1 MRVLGFDTETTG
13 LDTKK
18 ARIIEVGATLFDVMG
33 NWKPI
38 ESYGSLVYELGD
50 DALAPETTKITG
62 ITQEE
67 LERDGKPRGQVISSL
82 AELAQKAE
90 MVVCHN
96 AEYDKAMLWETV
108 KKYNFDITIPAIGYM
123 LGLPWICSVMDLR
136 SNREYKCRTLSHLAL
151 DRGVAVDPADLHRAV
166 GDVALMGKMLSTA
179 KDSDP
184 KEMYAYQQSPWV
196 FLQAIIPPPWEDG
209 GKGKDAATKLGYSWE
224 KARHTDGPV
233 FSKTWV
239 KRVKDCDVE
248 DEKKSASFPVK
259 IIQC

>member
-18 ARIIEVGATLFDVMG
+18 ARIIELGAILFNVENG
-33 NWKPI
+33 VWSPLKTFSKLLWEI
-38 ESYGSLVYELGD
+38 GD
-50 DALAPETTKITG
+50 DMLTPETTKLTG
-62 ITQEE
+62 ITQAE
-67 LERDGKPRGQVISSL
+67 LEAGGTSRGHGIKLLSEIA
-82 AELAQKAE
+82 AEAD

-96 AEYDKAMLWETV
+96 ADYDKGMLIETI
-108 KKYNFDITIPAIGYM
+108 KRHNFDITVPSIGYM
-123 LGLPWICSVMDLR
+123 LGLPWVCSVMDLR
-136 SNREYKCRTLSHLAL
+136 SNRDYKCRTLSHLAL
-151 DRGVAVDPADLHRAV
+151 DRGVAVDPKDLHRAV
-166 GDVALMGKMLSTA
+166 GDVALMGKMLTA
-179 KDSDP
+179 AAADP
-184 KEMYAYQQSPWV
+184 HAMYAYQQSPWT